1 MEIDRVLAAGSLR
14 GADLWHLACA
24 VYVSGNPEELAF
36 VSLDQR
42 QREVAKA
49 LGFSVVRLTVFACRH

>member
-1 MEIDRVLAAGSLR
+1 MEIDRVLAEGYVR

-49 LGFSVVRLTVFACRH
+49 LGFSVVR